1 MKAAMLRTAKGALEP
16 GAERQP
22 VRRDLG
28 RVRNSAELPVPLFLL
43 RSGVPLLRKSAS
55 CGCGQCAAC
64 RADDIRVSQA
74 DDPLERAADAAA
86 DRVMRSAEPAGSSK
100 APGRAEATSREGH
113 LVPAGGAALD
123 AVTRAFMEPRFDAR
137 FGSVRIH
144 DGAEAAQRANAFAA
158 RAYAVG
164 EHLVFG
170 AGEYRPGTDSGRR
183 LIAHELTHVLQQ
195 RHPGGSSVQ
204 RTVDPAKLSC
214 PANKAG
220 AGADPAADLEKIDGE
235 AQGLA
240 DSMAIFATLS
250 TLLNP
255 ATSTHSFDVAYQT
268 RMGPPQPV
276 GKKFRNRF
284 SGKLLASE
292 EDAAKQEV
300 EVLATRFSR
309 ISDFLAGSIRYK
321 CRANGVTYTLGDCT
335 GHCPSGRNA
344 ETCVPNDKRTIGIC
358 PAFWGLGGDDERA
371 GTLIHE
377 VAHARLDFSGHGH
390 GSRAQR
396 GRNPACYE
404 SMVAD
409 VFGFAPDAKCPPI

>member
-1 MKAAMLRTAKGALEP
+1 MLRTAKGVLEP

-28 RVRNSAELPVPLFLL
+28 RVRNSAEVPVPVFLL
-43 RSGVPLLRKSAS
+43 RSGVPLPRKSAS

-64 RADDIRVSQA
+64 RADGTQVSQA

-86 DRVMRSAEPAGSSK
+86 DRVMRSAEPAGSSR
-100 APGRAEATSREGH
+100 APGRAEAANRGADG

-123 AVTRAFMEPRFDAR
+123 AVTRAFMEPRFGAR

-164 EHLVFG
+164 EHLIFG

-195 RHPGGSSVQ
+195 RQGLVGSSVQ

-235 AQGLA
+235 AQVLA

-250 TLLNP
+250 TLFNP
-255 ATSTHSFDVAYQT
+255 ATGTRGFDVAYQT

-309 ISDFLAGSIRYK
+309 INDFLAGPIRYK
-321 CRANGVTYTLGDCT
+321 CRANGVGYTLGGCAGKCRSDEI
-335 GHCPSGRNA
+335 A
-344 ETCVPNDKRTIGIC
+344 QTCVPNDKRTIGIC
-358 PAFWGLGGDDERA
+358 PAFWGLGGDNERA

-377 VAHARLDFSGHGH
+377 AAHARLDFSGHGH
-390 GSRAQR
+390 ASRAQR